1 MNPQTF
7 SLFSRPFTV
16 PEGLEFSILLLFV
29 FLLVVN
35 GSNMFQNKR
44 KDLVIPGAIHALG
57 GILAVCA
64 GNLLILL
71 VSWEVLTFSAFYLL
85 GRPSSPRGRRSAYQ
99 YLLMQV
105 VSAVSFFTAL
115 VLHFHSTRSLAVGTL
130 VSSSQ
135 PFMFF
140 AVMIKTASLPLHFWL
155 SDAYSDADPV
165 VAPLLTGFTTKVG
178 VVTAVRLLYFPQSG
192 FPLFGYIGAVT
203 AVAAVI
209 LALLQTNARK
219 LLSYHI
225 ISQVGFMTAAIGMG
239 SPVAGLF
246 HLITH
251 TLYKSLLFFTARE
264 ASVIFGHEDLGR
276 MGSLWGKKP
285 GLALAGILGA
295 LAISGVP
302 FTSGYASKEI
312 IKLSLYGTIPYQL
325 LWLASVGTGLSFIK
339 FTYLIFFRPRIDQPE
354 GLEASD
360 LGKHRGYQKW
370 IVSMPVFLTA
380 GASLLIGLLPGL
392 IVHTPP
398 KGFWNLASLI
408 AATYPLLVSAGAWI
422 LLKPYFTSQ
431 HRSSRLTAATRWSW
445 LAPGARKAEKILVS
459 SHDQDPR
466 FQIILFILAFLLL
479 LGSRLPV

>member
-1 MNPQTF
+1 M
-7 SLFSRPFTV
+7 
-16 PEGLEFSILLLFV
+16 EFPILLLFI

-85 GRPSSPRGRRSAYQ
+85 GKPPSPKGRRSAYQ

-115 VLHFHSTRSLAVGTL
+115 VIHFHSTGSLAVGTL

-135 PFMFF
+135 PFILF

-155 SDAYSDADPV
+155 ADAYSDADPV

-178 VVTAVRLLYFPQSG
+178 VLSAVRLLDFPQSG

-225 ISQVGFMTAAIGMG
+225 VSQVGFMTAAIGMG

-264 ASVIFGHEDLGR
+264 ASVFFGHEDLGR

-295 LAISGVP
+295 IAISGVP
-302 FTSGYASKEI
+302 FTSGYASKEV

-339 FTYLIFFRPRIDQPE
+339 FTYLIFFRPRTGQPRE
-354 GLEASD
+354 LETSAPEN
-360 LGKHRGYQKW
+360 HRGYRKW
-370 IVSMPVFLTA
+370 TVSLPIFLTA
-380 GASLLIGLLPGL
+380 GASLLIGLVPGL
-392 IVHTPP
+392 IVREPP
-398 KGFWNLASLI
+398 KGFWNLSSLI
-408 AATYPLLVSAGAWI
+408 AAVYPLLVSVGGWI
-422 LLKPYFTSQ
+422 LLKPFFISQ
-431 HRSSRLTAATRWSW
+431 HRSSRLTPATRWSW
-445 LAPGARKAEKILVS
+445 MVPGARKAEKILVAA
-459 SHDQDPR
+459 HDQDPR
-466 FQIILFILAFLLL
+466 FQIVLLILVFLLL
-479 LGSRLPV
+479 LGSRFPV